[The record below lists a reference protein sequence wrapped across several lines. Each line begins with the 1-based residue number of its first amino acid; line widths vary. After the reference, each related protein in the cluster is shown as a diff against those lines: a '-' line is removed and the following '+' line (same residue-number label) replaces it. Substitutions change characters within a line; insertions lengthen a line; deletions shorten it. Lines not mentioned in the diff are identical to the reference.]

1 MSRGGCIVTKYP
13 WQPLLGLA
21 IGLLVLIGVLWVVD
35 PTDGPLALIGS
46 DSAEVPYRY
55 AATPVGLDSPAG
67 QCVVCHSIE
76 KNGPMRSAPN
86 LWGIVGAPK
95 GHANGY
101 GYSVALASAGGAWT
115 DKDLNAYL
123 TDPLKFMPGTKK
135 TLIGLPKAE
144 ERAKLITY
152 LATLKD

>member
-1 MSRGGCIVTKYP
+1 MAKYP

-21 IGLLVLIGVLWVVD
+21 IGLLVLVGVLWVVN
-35 PTDGPLALIGS
+35 PTDGPFALIEP

-55 AATPVGLDSPAG
+55 AATPVGLDGPAG

-76 KNGPMRSAPN
+76 KGGPLRSAPN

-95 GHANGY
+95 GYAKGY
-101 GYSVALASAGGAWT
+101 GYSVALASASGVWT
-115 DKDLNAYL
+115 EKELNDYL
-123 TDPLKFMPGTKK
+123 TDPIKFMPGTKK
-135 TLIGLPKAE
+135 TLIGLPNAA
-144 ERAKLITY
+144 ERAKLIAF